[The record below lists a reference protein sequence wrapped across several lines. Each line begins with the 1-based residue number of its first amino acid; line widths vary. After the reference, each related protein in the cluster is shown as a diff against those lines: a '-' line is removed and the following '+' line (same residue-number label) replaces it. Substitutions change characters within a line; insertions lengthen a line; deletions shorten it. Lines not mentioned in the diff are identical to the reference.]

1 MTGAHRPVA
10 ALVLGVS
17 GLLGSILADAAH
29 AAQTLTVCS
38 DASPDGFDPTQSV
51 AAATADA
58 VGRTVF
64 DQLLAVRRGTTDVV
78 PALAERWDISKDGLQ
93 YVLHLRKGVKF
104 QTTPWFKPTREMN
117 ADDVMFSVHRLMD
130 RDSPWRKAAPNGFIA
145 WDSYGMAAYVK
156 AVDQLDAMTVR
167 FTLKA
172 QNAPFLEWL
181 TQFNT
186 VSVYPAEY
194 GAQLLKSGKLDLL
207 NSEPVGT
214 GPFILKR
221 YQKDAV
227 IRFEANP
234 DYWGG
239 KPKIDNLVFAI
250 TPDATVRVQRLKAD
264 ECLVGSN
271 MRAESIDALKGT
283 DVEASGFLGL
293 PSGYID
299 INTKHRFL
307 SDVRFRQALA
317 LAFDKETFIK
327 SVYNGQAKP
336 SASIIPSV
344 VWGHDASLVQP
355 HDIGK
360 ARALVKASGY
370 DGTPMTIATRIG
382 GSIDGKR
389 AAELMQG
396 DWANIGVK
404 VTVQMME
411 WGELLKR
418 TSRGDYDLTFYNW
431 TGNGDPDDYLTPLL
445 TCAALAGG
453 NNNSQ
458 WCDPA
463 FDRVVDQARAITD
476 RAQRTAL
483 YQQAQKILFDQLPL
497 IPTVYPYEFIAVNQ
511 RVKGFIDSPDASLD
525 FRGVSV
531 Q

>member
-1 MTGAHRPVA
+1 MKFAHRPA
-10 ALVLGVS
+10 GALLLS
-17 GLLGSILADAAH
+17 LSALLGSALPVTAQ
-29 AAQTLTVCS
+29 AAQTLTVCTE
-38 DASPDGFDPTQSV
+38 ASPDGFDVTQYTSSV
-51 AAATADA
+51 TSDV
-58 VGRTVF
+58 VGNTVF
-64 DQLLAVRRGTTDVV
+64 DQLLTFKRGTTDVV
-78 PALAERWDISKDGLQ
+78 PALAESWEISKDGLQ
-93 YVLHLRKGVKF
+93 YTLHLRKGVKF

-117 ADDVMFSVHRLMD
+117 ADDVMFSIHRLMD

-145 WDSYGMAAYVK
+145 WDSYGMAEYVK
-156 AVDQLDAMTVR
+156 AFDKVDDMTVR

-172 QNAPFLEWL
+172 PNAPFLGSL
-181 TQFNT
+181 TQYNT

-194 GAQLLKSGKLDLL
+194 GAQLLKSGNLDQL
-207 NSEPVGT
+207 NAKPVGT
-214 GPFILKR
+214 GPFIFKS

-227 IRFEANP
+227 IRYEANP

-239 KPKIDNLVFAI
+239 KPKIDNLIFAI
-250 TPDATVRVQRLKAD
+250 TNDASVRVQRLKAG

-271 MRAESIDALKGT
+271 MRAETIGSLKGT
-283 DVEASGFLGL
+283 DVEAPGFLGL
-293 PSGYID
+293 PSGFIVV
-299 INTKHRFL
+299 NTKHRFL

-317 LAFDKETFIK
+317 LAFDKDTFIK

-355 HDIGK
+355 HDIEK

-370 DGTPMTIATRIG
+370 DGTSLAIATRIG

-396 DWANIGVK
+396 DWAKIGVK
-404 VTVQMME
+404 VNVQMME
-411 WGELLKR
+411 WGEMLKR
-418 TSRGDYDLTFYNW
+418 SGRGDYDITFLNW
-431 TGNGDPDDYLTPLL
+431 IGNGDPDDYLTPIL

-453 NNNSQ
+453 NNRSQ

-463 FDRVVDQARAITD
+463 FDKIIDQARTITD

-483 YQQAQKILFDQLPL
+483 YKQVQKILFDQLPL
-497 IPTVYPYEFIAVNQ
+497 IPTVYPYEFIAVNK
-511 RVKGFIDSPDASLD
+511 RVKGFINSPDASLD

-531 Q
+531 N